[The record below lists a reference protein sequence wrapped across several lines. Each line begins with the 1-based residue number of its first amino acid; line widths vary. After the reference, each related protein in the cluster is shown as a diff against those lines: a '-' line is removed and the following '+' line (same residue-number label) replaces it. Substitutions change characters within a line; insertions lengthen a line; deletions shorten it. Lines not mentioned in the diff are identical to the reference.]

1 VKDKLENIATIRT
14 GVYARAAANGDAYYM
29 QVKDVDALG
38 NLKLTDKK
46 QNLRFTA
53 TFKKHQLNTGDIL
66 LVAKGDYH
74 PATLYIEGNH
84 PAVASTSFLIICL
97 NDEYALK
104 VLPEYIAWYLN
115 HPIAQKYF
123 DTFSRG
129 TSIQSISISI
139 LGELNIDIP
148 DLDRQRKIVAIHKL
162 NERTNELNATIQKL
176 KQQQL
181 EYQLLKATK
190 ENQQNEK

>member
-1 VKDKLENIATIRT
+1 MKFTLHEIVTIRT
-14 GVYARAAANGDAYYM
+14 GVYARAAANGDAYYI

-53 TFKKHQLNTGDIL
+53 TFKKHRLKTGDIL
-66 LVAKGDYH
+66 VVAKGDYH
-74 PATLYIEGNH
+74 PATLYIEGTH
-84 PAVASTSFLIICL
+84 PAAAFLIICL
-97 NDEYALK
+97 NDKYASR
-104 VLPEYIAWYLN
+104 VLPEYVAWYLN